1 MELETHKK
9 PTHPKY
15 GLSNGYERF
24 DFQLSPMYDPICW
37 SHGGLIGFNF
47 SMYCI
52 NESFLFF

>member
-1 MELETHKK
+1 MIIKKQKKVEGIMELETHKK

-37 SHGGLIGFNF
+37 SHGVL
-47 SMYCI
+47 YV
-52 NESFLFF
+52 L